1 MSRTRESLYA
11 LISNGAAKKKE
22 GKEEKKKRKMEK
34 IEKIERSE
42 EARVRSRS
50 IFPKVVTCP
59 VKGMI
64 SAEVV
69 ARRVSGAK
77 IESV

>member
-1 MSRTRESLYA
+1 
-11 LISNGAAKKKE
+11 
-22 GKEEKKKRKMEK
+22 MEK